1 MKILDKKKKNATAPQ
16 EEGRL
21 NIIVGD
27 HKPMF
32 DYDKNWE
39 NKAFRDVVSLLD
51 VKAILHNVPGQPI
64 ALSNGYAGY
73 LQILEVYGKD
83 VGTLSDEE
91 QDQAILSFTKWLSGM
106 NFDFAEQTTT
116 LPTDTRKQQQNIL
129 KVLTDLRYRLD
140 SGRLSEKER
149 VQLTRRTD
157 ILLHNLMILEIVGNE
172 QYNTEFFIWILADT
186 LPELES
192 RVKTALTLTSGFVPH
207 VVSANKKEMILKQY
221 YNSNEP
227 V

>member
-1 MKILDKKKKNATAPQ
+1 MKILDKKKKNAKAPQ

-39 NKAFRDVVSLLD
+39 NKAFRDIVPLLD
-51 VKAILHNVPGQPI
+51 VKAILQNVPGQPI

-83 VGTLSDEE
+83 VGTLSVEE
-91 QDQAILSFTKWLSGM
+91 QEQAILSFTKWLAGM

-129 KVLTDLRYRLD
+129 KVLTDLRYQLD

-186 LPELES
+186 LPELEN
-192 RVKTALTLTSGFVPH
+192 RVKTALTLTSGFLPH
-207 VVSANKKEMILKQY
+207 VISAKKKEMILKQY